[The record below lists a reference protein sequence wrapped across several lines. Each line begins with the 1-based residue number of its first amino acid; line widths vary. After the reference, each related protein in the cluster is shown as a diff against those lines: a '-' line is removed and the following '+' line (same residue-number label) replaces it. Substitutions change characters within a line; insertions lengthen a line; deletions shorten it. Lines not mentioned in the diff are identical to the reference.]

1 MKKQGNHSQLK
12 NQENSPQRINN
23 ETDLSSLLDPKFNK
37 GGNKNTEGYWQKC
50 RALYKGSRNYEE
62 EPRKIIKHICR
73 EKTDLKAMNS
83 TMNNTEEWISNW
95 EDRTKSSN
103 QNSKQ
108 KVKWKQ
114 WKQYKR
120 PMR

>member
-1 MKKQGNHSQLK
+1 MKKQGNHAQLK

-50 RALYKGSRNYEE
+50 RALYRGSRNYEE

-83 TMNNTEEWISNW
+83 IMNNTEEWISNW